1 MNQTTSYH
9 SKKLMLIVPSKME
22 KAPLRGVCEYGS
34 SMYRFFFDE
43 SKIVAVGSE
52 NIAHDSGG
60 LGINFRIGLKDLA
73 QTSILRRLN

>member
-1 MNQTTSYH
+1 
-9 SKKLMLIVPSKME
+9 
-22 KAPLRGVCEYGS
+22 
-34 SMYRFFFDE
+34 MYRFFFDE

-73 QTSILRRLN
+73 QTSILRRLNWDALKSVMFSYIVHSDSRYLKA

>member
-1 MNQTTSYH
+1 
-9 SKKLMLIVPSKME
+9 
-22 KAPLRGVCEYGS
+22 
-34 SMYRFFFDE
+34 MYRFFFDE

-73 QTSILRRLN
+73 QTSILRRLD

>member
-1 MNQTTSYH
+1 
-9 SKKLMLIVPSKME
+9 MLIVPSEMK
-22 KAPLRGVCEYGS
+22 KPRCAGHEYGS

-73 QTSILRRLN
+73 QTIDTAPPQLGCAEICNV

>member
-1 MNQTTSYH
+1 
-9 SKKLMLIVPSKME
+9 MLIVPSELK
-22 KAPLRGVCEYGS
+22 KPRCAGYGS

-73 QTSILRRLN
+73 QTSILRCLN